1 MVDVVTIGIEEV
13 VDMVAVDV
21 MIVQEIAIEVRL
33 IKLFTQHRYISQC
46 RIVITYLKLFHF
58 LGYNRRDDRRNDY

>member
-1 MVDVVTIGIEEV
+1 MEDVVTIGIEEV

-33 IKLFTQHRYISQC
+33 ITFT
-46 RIVITYLKLFHF
+46 T
-58 LGYNRRDDRRNDY
+58 

>member
-33 IKLFTQHRYISQC
+33 ITLFTQHRYISQC
-46 RIVITYLKLFHF
+46 RIVITYYLFEIIS
-58 LGYNRRDDRRNDY
+58 LLRLQPPR